1 MDDQSLR
8 RLLVR
13 RGAALVVVLA
23 AWMLVRFRMC
33 NQARRRISYGPL
45 APRDEIRQHNLMFIY
60 NSDDTEEPH
69 SSSFAI
75 YFALEGCLR
84 TAYTLLLRSKWPCFY
99 MLWVTTSALELLD
112 YPSGGPLKLSAVSSV
127 KFYFFVGELRN
138 EMILPPSSITPT
150 KILHSPRWNL
160 FFKVSH
166 CYGVPTYSSSPIP
179 PIKHALLSCRTVQL
193 MGLVLA
199 RVPASEKAAFLG
211 RKYTTTQNVMAAV
224 DFDLRFTYAL
234 AGWEGSAHDA
244 CILADA
250 LERDDGLRVPK
261 YFLVDAGYAAKPEFL
276 PLYRS
281 TRYHLREFGARR
293 PQNAK
298 ELFNLRHSA
307 LRVTAERTFGALKN
321 RFKILYNKPFH
332 PYPTQVKL
340 VLACC
345 ILHNWILR
353 HGVDDH
359 VPSEDSWEGNHE
371 NDHGTDENNPEN
383 LVWVA
388 MRDNMANQMW
398 AARAG
403 HNAQI

>member
-1 MDDQSLR
+1 MFLH
-8 RLLVR
+8 
-13 RGAALVVVLA
+13 VVGHNQ
-23 AWMLVRFRMC
+23 RFRVIGLSF
-33 NQARRRISYGPL
+33 RRSTETISRFFREVL
-45 APRDEIRQHNLMFIY
+45 
-60 NSDDTEEPH
+60 
-69 SSSFAI
+69 FA
-75 YFALEGCLR
+75 
-84 TAYTLLLRSKWPCFY
+84 
-99 MLWVTTSALELLD
+99 
-112 YPSGGPLKLSAVSSV
+112 
-127 KFYFFVGELRN
+127 VGELRN

-160 FFKVSH
+160 FFKDCVGAIDGTH
-166 CYGVPTYSSSPIP
+166 
-179 PIKHALLSCRTVQL
+179 
-193 MGLVLA
+193 VLA

-211 RKYTTTQNVMAAV
+211 RKHTTTQNVMAAV
-224 DFDLRFTYAL
+224 DFDLRFTYVL

-250 LERDDGLRVPK
+250 LERDDGLRVPQV
-261 YFLVDAGYAAKPEFL
+261 LPGRCRLCCQAEFL

-293 PQNAK
+293 PRNAK
-298 ELFNLRHSA
+298 ELFNLGHSA
-307 LRVTAERTFGALKN
+307 LRRTFGALKN

-388 MRDNMANQMW
+388 MRDNMANRMW

-403 HNAQI
+403 HNARI